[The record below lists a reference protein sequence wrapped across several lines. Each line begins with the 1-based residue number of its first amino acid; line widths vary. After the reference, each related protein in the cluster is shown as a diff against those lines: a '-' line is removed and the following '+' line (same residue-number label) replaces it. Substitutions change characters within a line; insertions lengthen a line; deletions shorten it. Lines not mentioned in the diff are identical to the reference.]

1 MTYRKIAALP
11 LVWTALFVAIV
22 LSVPPEA
29 RKGVFLAQNE
39 LSKGLATMGCFAAAY
54 AFQRGD
60 YMRRAW
66 QFNAWCY
73 LLLLSRDLSM
83 NVLAPDSVFLGVNLV
98 GIEGF
103 GVFLANVASCIGT
116 ALLARAWS
124 TAGLELPGT
133 KASRVGMMLAG
144 AIIAV
149 AISGSDLL
157 TDTRALFAGDVGAAH
172 SVASDL
178 GDIFGLAL
186 IAPVLLTA
194 IAMRGGVLTWPW
206 ALLTAS
212 LVFWLLYD
220 AVSVI
225 EHFLP
230 GHAAAAR
237 VVRETARA
245 LACAT
250 ECAAG
255 FAQRRV
261 VAAPAAQDEA
271 PA

>member
-1 MTYRKIAALP
+1 
-11 LVWTALFVAIV
+11 
-22 LSVPPEA
+22 
-29 RKGVFLAQNE
+29 
-39 LSKGLATMGCFAAAY
+39 
-54 AFQRGD
+54 
-60 YMRRAW
+60 MRRAW
-66 QFNAWCY
+66 ALNGWCY
-73 LLLLSRDLSM
+73 LLLLSKDLASH
-83 NVLAPDSVFLGVNLV
+83 VAAPDTMVLGMRLIGV
-98 GIEGF
+98 EGLA
-103 GVFLANVASCIGT
+103 VFLANMSSVVGT
-116 ALLARAWS
+116 AFLARAWA

-133 KASRVGMMLAG
+133 KAARFGMMLAG
-144 AIIAV
+144 AVIAV
-149 AISGSDLL
+149 GISGSDLL
-157 TDTRALFAGDVGAAH
+157 ADSRVLLSGDVSSAH

-212 LVFWLLYD
+212 LIFWLLYD
-220 AVSVI
+220 AVSII
-225 EHFLP
+225 EHMLP
-230 GHAAAAR
+230 GHEVAVH

-261 VAAPAAQDEA
+261 VAAPLDAAEESA
-271 PA
+271 A